1 MLKIQ
6 WFFRM
11 WFSNFH
17 FIFHSSFDFASNTQ
31 MTRDCEISQSPI
43 ESYIYGHCDI
53 SPSPIDSSSHSGT
66 LPLSGCLIKDLL
78 MMYNVCHQISS
89 VPSCHHTIFISD
101 TSHDLWLLSPTTFFY
116 YFKKKYGNFHKGK
129 GFKKIR
135 TFADPPSPALSVGKK
150 LIIFKTLPLR
160 FYK

>member
-31 MTRDCEISQSPI
+31 MTRDCEILQSPI
-43 ESYIYGHCDI
+43 ESYIYGLCDI

-116 YFKKKYGNFHKGK
+116 YFKKSMEISIKGRVL
-129 GFKKIR
+129 KKSALLL
-135 TFADPPSPALSVGKK
+135 TPLPPL
-150 LIIFKTLPLR
+150 
-160 FYK
+160 